1 MCMSPTSDQFAD
13 ELSELH
19 DGSVSLFVTLPV
31 LRRMMTSLELSDR
44 LMRFE
49 AVIGDHLARLD
60 AIVGDMVMRRTRR
73 DGDLTRLLFRSLEC
87 VRAYPESRE
96 RDDQI
101 LGIVEEAQLFLMG
114 SCGFAL
120 RFARQAGIDRSVH
133 VLETSMERI
142 ASVASDLTTATAT
155 ATERFPVGEH
165 ALTSRT
171 GVDAM
176 A

>member
-1 MCMSPTSDQFAD
+1 MCMSASSGQFAD
-13 ELSELH
+13 ELAELH
-19 DGSVSLFVTLPV
+19 DGSVSLFLTLPV
-31 LRRMMTSLELSDR
+31 LRRMMTSLELSQR

-49 AVIGDHLARLD
+49 AVIGDHLAQLD
-60 AIVGDMVMRRTRR
+60 AIIGDIMMRRTRR
-73 DGDLTRLLFRSLEC
+73 HGDLTRSLFRSLEC

-96 RDDQI
+96 RDHQI

-142 ASVASDLTTATAT
+142 ASVANDLTTVTD
-155 ATERFPVGEH
+155 RFPVGEQ
-165 ALTSRT
+165 ALGLRT

-176 A
+176 V

>member
-1 MCMSPTSDQFAD
+1 MSATSGQFAD

-31 LRRMMTSLELSDR
+31 LRRMTTSLELSER
-44 LMRFE
+44 LKRFE
-49 AVIGDHLARLD
+49 AVIGDHLAQLD
-60 AIVGDMVMRRTRR
+60 AIVDDMMMRRTRR
-73 DGDLTRLLFRSLEC
+73 DGDLTRSLFRSLEC

-101 LGIVEEAQLFLMG
+101 LSIVQEAQLFLMG

-120 RFARQAGIDRSVH
+120 RFARQAGVDRSVR

-142 ASVASDLTTATAT
+142 ASLASDLMTVTQ
-155 ATERFPVGEH
+155 RFPVGEQ
-165 ALTSRT
+165 ALICRT

-176 A
+176 V